1 MKGTRHITVF
11 IFSIFF
17 FLLNYA
23 TSSQSVNYDNEKKQI
38 NNLKER
44 LENISS
50 DIPED
55 LKNHLKDNLSF
66 FNNSLEEKQN
76 SLLGQPNI
84 STSTQ
89 GSENNT
95 LDVSTNNNL
104 TNLIDATHLSE
115 QECESIKKIIKDLLS
130 TSENSEHTN
139 TPFSTTFKNA
149 LENDEFRDSMTKLTE
164 ALCGH
169 TTNNHNNLR
178 GTSQN
183 DLDYLHSVYDKAL
196 FHLDTLQ

>member
-1 MKGTRHITVF
+1 MKRTRHITVF
-11 IFSIFF
+11 IFSAFL

-23 TSSQSVNYDNEKKQI
+23 TTSQSVNYDNEKKQI

-55 LKNHLKDNLSF
+55 LKNHLKDNLNF
-66 FNNSLEEKQN
+66 FNNSLEEAQK
-76 SLLGQPNI
+76 SLLDQPNI

-95 LDVSTNNNL
+95 SGVSTNNNL
-104 TNLIDATHLSE
+104 TNPNDPTQLNE
-115 QECESIKKIIKDLLS
+115 QECQSIKKFIKELLS
-130 TSENSEHTN
+130 AATNDEHVN

-149 LENDEFRDSMTKLTE
+149 LEKDEFRDSITKLTE

-169 TTNNHNNLR
+169 TKDNHNNLR

-183 DLDYLHSVYDKAL
+183 DSDYLHSVYDKAL
-196 FHLDTLQ
+196 SHLDTIQ